1 MASYAAD
8 AEDTPVD
15 RAKRTLAF
23 ASATSSEAPTPAG
36 PPLSPYRDPSANC
49 DPSEAPTP
57 VRERRR
63 ESPPPDEPEN
73 AEEESLRL
81 ALELQEREER
91 YAREQE
97 EGAARHAELSQR
109 RREEASSDGEDD
121 EGEDPRGNHAFVGS
135 MAYQP
140 NSPVDVNTGDEGDEE
155 EEEDDYDESLALAWR
170 LQQEDDDRALLMAMN
185 GGIEPPEGATERSLS
200 PSQMTY
206 DQLLQLGEN
215 VGKVSKGTDQ
225 KQLDDLP
232 TCTYGEAKSK
242 GESFAILGEQC
253 AVCRCEYDDDDIVRI
268 LPCRH
273 AEHAECLDQW
283 LLRNRSCP
291 LCQRDVGT
299 RAGASPAKAPAP
311 SAQETHFTAADTDDI
326 DDLLG
331 I

>member
-1 MASYAAD
+1 
-8 AEDTPVD
+8 
-15 RAKRTLAF
+15 
-23 ASATSSEAPTPAG
+23 
-36 PPLSPYRDPSANC
+36 
-49 DPSEAPTP
+49 
-57 VRERRR
+57 
-63 ESPPPDEPEN
+63 
-73 AEEESLRL
+73 
-81 ALELQEREER
+81 
-91 YAREQE
+91 
-97 EGAARHAELSQR
+97 
-109 RREEASSDGEDD
+109 
-121 EGEDPRGNHAFVGS
+121 
-135 MAYQP
+135 
-140 NSPVDVNTGDEGDEE
+140 
-155 EEEDDYDESLALAWR
+155 
-170 LQQEDDDRALLMAMN
+170 MAMN

-232 TCTYGEAKSK
+232 TCTYGEAKAK
-242 GESFAILGEQC
+242 GETFAILGEQC

-311 SAQETHFTAADTDDI
+311 SQQETHFTAADTDDI

>member
-1 MASYAAD
+1 MHDANLRRRGATTISKRPHEETMASYAAD

-121 EGEDPRGNHAFVGS
+121 EGDRSAWKPCLRRLDGVELPRRRC
-135 MAYQP
+135 
-140 NSPVDVNTGDEGDEE
+140 DVIT
-155 EEEDDYDESLALAWR
+155 
-170 LQQEDDDRALLMAMN
+170 
-185 GGIEPPEGATERSLS
+185 
-200 PSQMTY
+200 
-206 DQLLQLGEN
+206 
-215 VGKVSKGTDQ
+215 
-225 KQLDDLP
+225 
-232 TCTYGEAKSK
+232 
-242 GESFAILGEQC
+242 
-253 AVCRCEYDDDDIVRI
+253 
-268 LPCRH
+268 
-273 AEHAECLDQW
+273 
-283 LLRNRSCP
+283 
-291 LCQRDVGT
+291 
-299 RAGASPAKAPAP
+299 
-311 SAQETHFTAADTDDI
+311 
-326 DDLLG
+326 
-331 I
+331 

>member
-121 EGEDPRGNHAFVGS
+121 EGGDLRGNHACVGS
-135 MAYQP
+135 TAW
-140 NSPVDVNTGDEGDEE
+140 SFHAVD
-155 EEEDDYDESLALAWR
+155 
-170 LQQEDDDRALLMAMN
+170 
-185 GGIEPPEGATERSLS
+185 AT
-200 PSQMTY
+200 
-206 DQLLQLGEN
+206 
-215 VGKVSKGTDQ
+215 
-225 KQLDDLP
+225 
-232 TCTYGEAKSK
+232 
-242 GESFAILGEQC
+242 
-253 AVCRCEYDDDDIVRI
+253 
-268 LPCRH
+268 
-273 AEHAECLDQW
+273 
-283 LLRNRSCP
+283 
-291 LCQRDVGT
+291 
-299 RAGASPAKAPAP
+299 
-311 SAQETHFTAADTDDI
+311 
-326 DDLLG
+326 
-331 I
+331 

>member
-1 MASYAAD
+1 MASY
-8 AEDTPVD
+8 AEDTPVQAD

-109 RREEASSDGEDD
+109 RRERRRLPTARTTRVEDR
-121 EGEDPRGNHAFVGS
+121 GSKIEDCVGS
-135 MAYQP
+135 MATTELTSSMSTQA
-140 NSPVDVNTGDEGDEE
+140 TKATKRRRTTTTRAWRF
-155 EEEDDYDESLALAWR
+155 SLAPPAGGR
-170 LQQEDDDRALLMAMN
+170 RPSPAMAMN

-206 DQLLQLGEN
+206 DQLL
-215 VGKVSKGTDQ
+215 
-225 KQLDDLP
+225 
-232 TCTYGEAKSK
+232 
-242 GESFAILGEQC
+242 
-253 AVCRCEYDDDDIVRI
+253 
-268 LPCRH
+268 H
-273 AEHAECLDQW
+273 
-283 LLRNRSCP
+283 
-291 LCQRDVGT
+291 
-299 RAGASPAKAPAP
+299 
-311 SAQETHFTAADTDDI
+311 
-326 DDLLG
+326 
-331 I
+331 

>member
-1 MASYAAD
+1 MASY
-8 AEDTPVD
+8 AEDTPVQAD

-109 RREEASSDGEDD
+109 RREEEVSDGEDD
-121 EGEDPRGNHAFVGS
+121 EE
-135 MAYQP
+135 
-140 NSPVDVNTGDEGDEE
+140 EGEE

-242 GESFAILGEQC
+242 GEAFAILGEQC
-253 AVCRCEYDDDDIVRI
+253 AVCRCEYDDDDVVRI

-311 SAQETHFTAADTDDI
+311 SQQETHFTAADTDDI

>member
-1 MASYAAD
+1 MRHHDARSSSAVNSAARSLSSRPFRGLLSSAHAFLVHAVDLREALAAGRQRTSKKKPFLWHCTQSQRSQAARKSARGTISKRTQEEMASY
-8 AEDTPVD
+8 AEDTPVQAD

-121 EGEDPRGNHAFVGS
+121 EGDRS
-135 MAYQP
+135 
-140 NSPVDVNTGDEGDEE
+140 
-155 EEEDDYDESLALAWR
+155 AWKPCLR
-170 LQQEDDDRALLMAMN
+170 L
-185 GGIEPPEGATERSLS
+185 
-200 PSQMTY
+200 
-206 DQLLQLGEN
+206 
-215 VGKVSKGTDQ
+215 
-225 KQLDDLP
+225 LD
-232 TCTYGEAKSK
+232 G
-242 GESFAILGEQC
+242 
-253 AVCRCEYDDDDIVRI
+253 V
-268 LPCRH
+268 
-273 AEHAECLDQW
+273 
-283 LLRNRSCP
+283 
-291 LCQRDVGT
+291 
-299 RAGASPAKAPAP
+299 
-311 SAQETHFTAADTDDI
+311 
-326 DDLLG
+326 
-331 I
+331 